1 MTSADTVVALDPP
14 PRGAPANPVVGGLST
29 VGAATRRLLSTIGS
43 EARFVGDVAVGFRD
57 VRTWLPE
64 TTTQALKLGVQS
76 LPIALFIAAF
86 TGIVLALL
94 ASYSFTG
101 AVPLYFVGTLVGK
114 TIMLELAPVLTGLA
128 LAGRVGANI
137 AAELGTMRVT
147 EQIDA
152 LETLTYD
159 PIAYLV
165 VPRVLA
171 GTLMFPLIVG
181 AAMVVGVG
189 AGWIASVMLLH
200 LSSPDFVKGLRLFFQ
215 TFDAEY
221 GLVKSA
227 SFGFAVTL
235 IGSRRGL
242 RAEGGATGV
251 GRAATSAVVY
261 SAVMILVLD
270 AFWVVVVIV
279 VALGGSLAWVKGTD
293 VGKRQ
298 NEVIARFHDVGNA
311 RVGNIVV
318 IRGVVGGRIQ
328 GIELA
333 PAGWVDVRMKLDP
346 SVQLPAEPVVLL
358 NESSL
363 FGEWQATIVERSA
376 LPHDETVRQQIADA
390 SREHG
395 VLPGATLPGIGKLT
409 AVAGQIAGDVANVA
423 GRVEVAFDD
432 QAARELRGS
441 IRNVADLSK
450 TLATTVRAHSSD
462 LDTLSNQLRTTIATL
477 NKTAV
482 TVQGT
487 AQRIDSAATS
497 KQVRDI
503 IENLSTAST
512 ELRHTSTQVRD
523 LSSRFA
529 VTQNRLDSFLANSDS
544 VMVKI
549 NRGQGS
555 LGLFIADPS
564 MYRRSD
570 SLLVQLRALIA
581 DIQANPKRYVSVK
594 LF

>member
-270 AFWVVVVIV
+270 AFW
-279 VALGGSLAWVKGTD
+279 
-293 VGKRQ
+293 
-298 NEVIARFHDVGNA
+298 
-311 RVGNIVV
+311 
-318 IRGVVGGRIQ
+318 
-328 GIELA
+328 
-333 PAGWVDVRMKLDP
+333 
-346 SVQLPAEPVVLL
+346 
-358 NESSL
+358 
-363 FGEWQATIVERSA
+363 
-376 LPHDETVRQQIADA
+376 
-390 SREHG
+390 
-395 VLPGATLPGIGKLT
+395 
-409 AVAGQIAGDVANVA
+409 
-423 GRVEVAFDD
+423 
-432 QAARELRGS
+432 
-441 IRNVADLSK
+441 
-450 TLATTVRAHSSD
+450 
-462 LDTLSNQLRTTIATL
+462 
-477 NKTAV
+477 AV
-482 TVQGT
+482 TWLLG
-487 AQRIDSAATS
+487 R
-497 KQVRDI
+497 
-503 IENLSTAST
+503 E
-512 ELRHTSTQVRD
+512 
-523 LSSRFA
+523 A
-529 VTQNRLDSFLANSDS
+529 V
-544 VMVKI
+544 
-549 NRGQGS
+549 
-555 LGLFIADPS
+555 
-564 MYRRSD
+564 
-570 SLLVQLRALIA
+570 
-581 DIQANPKRYVSVK
+581 
-594 LF
+594 